1 MCVYMCVSLQSSGL
15 SQDLFMF
22 KELSMKCSVLLTQ
35 IRRQT
40 RDLKTVGSFSFQVAV
55 Q

>member
-1 MCVYMCVSLQSSGL
+1 MCVYICVPLQSSGL
-15 SQDLFMF
+15 SQDSFIF
-22 KELSMKCSVLLTQ
+22 KELSMNISVLTQ
-35 IRRQT
+35 IRRKT

>member
-1 MCVYMCVSLQSSGL
+1 MCVYICVSLQSSGL
-15 SQDLFMF
+15 SQDSFIF
-22 KELSMKCSVLLTQ
+22 KELSMKFSILTQ